1 MGVEENLAYGIKFVF
16 ERQILGIKAWK
27 MGSRK
32 NINWLMKVLFR
43 HNWLENC
50 SLSDIKVGSTNKE
63 TATICKGLKEFLSHR
78 IEREQHTTLKC
89 SHLLLAICKNKSHC
103 QNWCICFESPILRLS
118 M

>member
-50 SLSDIKVGSTNKE
+50 SLSTTGQMMEDLRERYFGPLFELFSHDKYPEIWALDDKDPFMQPEGGESVNDVDLMRLQIL
-63 TATICKGLKEFLSHR
+63 IC
-78 IEREQHTTLKC
+78 
-89 SHLLLAICKNKSHC
+89 
-103 QNWCICFESPILRLS
+103 
-118 M
+118 